1 MDISQREGKY
11 PVPPG
16 ASQILGV
23 EFSGH
28 VAELGSGVSE
38 WKTGDEVFGL
48 TTGVCMQ
55 LEIKHASR
63 KLTECNV
70 KLRAHTPSTSW
81 YLRKNCCRSLRTC
94 PGSMQQAFPK
104 YGSQVRDT
112 LCSRVLE
119 LDAYRPWLE
128 RSASCIGNDAT
139 LKPDSDPYLHNF
151 VHETTF

>member
-28 VAELGSGVSE
+28 VDELGSGVSE

-48 TTGVCMQ
+48 TTGVCVQ
-55 LEIKHASR
+55 LEIKLSSH
-63 KLTECNV
+63 KLTKC

-81 YLRKNCCRSLRTC
+81 YPRKNCCRSLRTYH
-94 PGSMQQAFPK
+94 GSMLQAFPK
-104 YGSQVRDT
+104 YGLQVRDT
-112 LCSRVLE
+112 LCSVSKLIGPGWIVLHHA
-119 LDAYRPWLE
+119 LAMMRL
-128 RSASCIGNDAT
+128 
-139 LKPDSDPYLHNF
+139 
-151 VHETTF
+151 

>member
-28 VAELGSGVSE
+28 VVELGSGVSE

-48 TTGVCMQ
+48 TTGVCVQ
-55 LEIKHASR
+55 LEIKHTSR
-63 KLTECNV
+63 KLTECYV
-70 KLRAHTPSTSW
+70 KFRAHMPSTSR
-81 YLRKNCCRSLRTC
+81 YPRKNCCRSLRTY
-94 PGSMQQAFPK
+94 PGSMLQAFPK

-112 LCSRVLE
+112 HCSRANQLE
-119 LDAYRPWLE
+119 AHRPWLE

-139 LKPDSDPYLHNF
+139 LKPDFDYYLHIL
-151 VHETTF
+151 VHEITF